1 MRRPATSSAGSAEA
15 LARGLGWFSIALGVA
30 ELAAPRTLARTL
42 GMKDSEHII
51 AGYGAREIATG
62 IGILAAT
69 DPAPWI
75 WGRVGGDVLDFGTL
89 ATGLTAD
96 NPRRGSVFAALAT
109 VVAVTGLD
117 VFCAQSLSAG
127 ARTRAQSQV
136 RRDYSGR
143 SGMPELPEA
152 MRGAARD
159 FAVPRDMRTP
169 EALRPYPAS

>member
-1 MRRPATSSAGSAEA
+1 MRRVAASSGDSVET

-62 IGILAAT
+62 IGILSAA

-109 VVAVTGLD
+109 VVAVAGID
-117 VFCAQSLSAG
+117 VFCAQSLSANRG
-127 ARTRAQSQV
+127 GGQSRV
-136 RRDYSGR
+136 RRDYSDR
-143 SGMPELPEA
+143 SGFSKPAET

-159 FAVPRDMRTP
+159 FDVPRDMRTP